1 MNRHISLLIAT
12 IVTKIVYF
20 FPVFFIVEKCEGC
33 YFYIVAV
40 ELRVYSKKQ
49 NPQYQVSGYNV

>member
-20 FPVFFIVEKCEGC
+20 FPVFFIVEKYESC
-33 YFYIVAV
+33 YFYIVAM
-40 ELRVYSKKQ
+40 ELRMYSKKQ
-49 NPQYQVSGYNV
+49 NPQY